1 MMATAREPLVPD
13 LSAFFGAID
22 WPLLLLCVGGSIAA
36 GLAIFHTVAAYYHLR
51 YYVRR
56 RGEPQAWKCQPKRSL
71 KPSQQR
77 SAALL
82 SSFNLTL
89 GGLLSGLLIYAITQ
103 GLETPI
109 YLDIAEYGWPYFF
122 GSAVLLFVLNDAAA
136 YYVHRMFHLKPL
148 FRRIHRHHH
157 KFIATTPYV
166 TVAVHPIELLALQ
179 LSSFLPIFLIPFHP
193 AAIGAVLVYILVFN
207 IIDHSG
213 VRLTSALPW
222 QGPSMY
228 HDDHHAHF
236 HCNFGQ
242 HLMLWDRLHG
252 TLRRENRTYGV
263 DVFGGRGADADPA
276 AAAQAPPFVR
286 Y

>member
-1 MMATAREPLVPD
+1 MATAREPLVPD

>member
-1 MMATAREPLVPD
+1 MATAREPLVPD

-22 WPLLLLCVGGSIAA
+22 WPLLLLCVVGSIAA

-56 RGEPQAWKCQPKRSL
+56 RGEPQTWKCQPKRSL

-122 GSAVLLFVLNDAAA
+122 GSAVLLFVVNDAAA

-263 DVFGGRGADADPA
+263 DVFGGRGAEADPA